1 MAKGTK
7 QAAMGFIFITMLI
20 DVIGLGIII
29 PVVPKLLQELSG
41 ADISEAARIGG
52 LLAFAY
58 AFTQFLFA
66 PLIGNLS
73 DQFGRRPIILISL
86 LFFSMDYVFLAF
98 APSIAW
104 LFVGRIIAG
113 ITGASISSA
122 SAYIADISTKENK
135 AKNFGMIGAAFGMG
149 FIIGP
154 VLGGVLGHYGS
165 RVPFIAAA
173 VLCAVNFIYGYF
185 MLPESLPVEKRRKF
199 DWRFANPV
207 GALMRLK
214 KYPQVITLI
223 IAVFLMYVAANA
235 VHGNWSYFTMY
246 KFGWDERM
254 VGISMGAIGLAV
266 GLVQGGVIRW
276 LNPKIGNAKSILLG
290 LVLYAIGLFLFSTA
304 QQEWL
309 MFAYLVPYCLGGI
322 AGPAFQATISEHVPP
337 DEQGQIQGTLS
348 SLNSATAIIG
358 PLLMTNTFYYFTHD
372 QAPFTFAGA
381 PFLLGGLL
389 TLVSLYFAYTNLK
402 NKL

>member
-290 LVLYAIGLFLFSTA
+290 LILYAIGLFLFSTA
-304 QQEWL
+304 QHEWL